1 MQIFGT
7 PGVTFVRRRVGE
19 EFKPECV
26 IPTVKHGGGS
36 IMVWGCMTDSGVGEL
51 FVCEGRMDST
61 KYINVLETALLP
73 SFTKLF
79 GDTNMDGVKF
89 QQDNAPCHKS
99 ARTMRWFRENNT
111 ELLDWPAQSPD
122 LNPIEHLWG
131 LLKRRVRR
139 HTINNKEDLKRCL
152 RLEWNSITVDDCKKL
167 VNSLP
172 KRISAVIKA
181 KGGPTK
187 Y

>member
-1 MQIFGT
+1 M
-7 PGVTFVRRRVGE
+7 RRRVGE

-26 IPTVKHGGGS
+26 VPTVKHGGGS
-36 IMVWGCMTDSGVGEL
+36 VMIWGCMTDTGVGEM
-51 FVCEGRMDST
+51 FVCEGRMDSI
-61 KYINVLETALLP
+61 KYTNVLESALLP
-73 SFTKLF
+73 SFSILF

-99 ARTMRWFRENNT
+99 ARTMSWFRENFI
-111 ELLDWPAQSPD
+111 ELLEWPAQSPD

-131 LLKRRVRR
+131 ILKRKVRR
-139 HTINNKEDLKRCL
+139 HTITTKEELKRRL
-152 RLEWNSITVDDCKKL
+152 RQEWNALTEEQCKNL
-167 VNSLP
+167 VGSMP
-172 KRISAVIKA
+172 RRIAAVIAA

>member
-26 IPTVKHGGGS
+26 VPTVKHGGGS
-36 IMVWGCMTDSGVGEL
+36 IMDWGCMTDSGVGEL
-51 FVCEGRMDST
+51 FVCEGRMDSS

-79 GDTNMDGVKF
+79 GDTNMDSDKF

-99 ARTMRWFRENNT
+99 ARTMTWFRENSI

-139 HTINNKEDLKRCL
+139 HTINNREELKRYL
-152 RLEWNSITVDDCKKL
+152 RLEWNAITAEDCKNL
-167 VNSLP
+167 VSCLP

>member
-1 MQIFGT
+1 M
-7 PGVTFVRRRVGE
+7 RRLGGE

-26 IPTVKHGGGS
+26 VLTVKHGGGS

-51 FVCEGRMDST
+51 FVCEGRMDSSKCT
-61 KYINVLETALLP
+61 NVLETALLP

-79 GDTNMDGVKF
+79 GDTNMDSDKF

-99 ARTMRWFRENNT
+99 ARTMRWFQKNNT

-122 LNPIEHLWG
+122 LNPILHLWD

-139 HTINNKEDLKRCL
+139 HTMNNQEDLKRCL

-167 VNSLP
+167 VNSLS